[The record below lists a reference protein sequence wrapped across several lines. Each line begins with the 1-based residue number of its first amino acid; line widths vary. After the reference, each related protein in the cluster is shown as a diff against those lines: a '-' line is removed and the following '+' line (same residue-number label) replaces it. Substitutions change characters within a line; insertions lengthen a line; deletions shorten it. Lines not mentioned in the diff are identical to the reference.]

1 MPSRWEIEAA
11 VWHSELEPAARLI
24 VLALL
29 RKADND
35 TAVVPPEHTPS
46 LTTLQA
52 MTGLSRSTLTEWLN
66 ALEDAGWVKRIRPPK
81 GTRDERTRYVLLV
94 GAPSAKRRPKSSPT
108 AGPLLRKP
116 QAASSPTTGLVR
128 PPDHPSSTTGPLV
141 VRQPDPSSPAA
152 GPAPLLPLTHLS
164 NTSRRHGDDA
174 QPREDVEQIC
184 RHLADRIEG
193 NGSKRPAIGKTWRDA
208 ARRLIDIDGRTVD
221 QIVRCIDWCQND
233 PFWRSNVMSMPTLR
247 AKYDQ
252 LRLAAQ
258 RGSGRAGHKP
268 YANPADA
275 SAYHGEL

>member
-1 MPSRWEIEAA
+1 MTTRWEIESA

-35 TAVVPPEHTPS
+35 NAVVPPEHTPS

-52 MTGLSRSTLTEWLN
+52 MTGLSRSSLTDWLN
-66 ALEDAGWVKRIRPPK
+66 ALEDAGWVKRTRPPK
-81 GTRDERTRYVLLV
+81 GTRTERTSYALLV
-94 GAPSAKRRPKSSPT
+94 GSPSAQRRVKS
-108 AGPLLRKP
+108 GPR
-116 QAASSPTTGLVR
+116 AGLVR
-128 PPDHPSSTTGPLV
+128 QPDHSGPVAGLEL
-141 VRQPDPSSPAA
+141 VRQPDPGSPAA

-174 QPREDVEQIC
+174 TQRDDVEQVC

-221 QIVRCIDWCQND
+221 QITKAIDWCQND
-233 PFWRSNVMSMPTLR
+233 PFWRANVMSMPTLR

-258 RGSGRAGHKP
+258 RGTSRNGHRP